1 MVIGRSAANNL
12 GMIEIHRPSR
22 SLEHTRVIANDLAA
36 ALRPGDVIKLIGDL
50 GAGKTTFVRMLVHA
64 MGGDESSV
72 SSPTF
77 VIMNLYPR
85 SNDRPPIA
93 HLDCYRL
100 GDESELDALG
110 WDQVI
115 DSGAIIFIEWPDRIE
130 DSLPTEAL
138 TVLIDHVDETSR
150 DFRFEFPAIWSDRA
164 GFEAVRPRPKTTC
177 PTTGRSVAG
186 DCLTWPFVSEQAR
199 MADLNAWFE
208 EKHTISRPVSQ
219 SDIEAGE

>member
-1 MVIGRSAANNL
+1 
-12 GMIEIHRPSR
+12 MIEIHRPAR
-22 SLEHTRVIANDLAA
+22 SLEHTRVIAHDLSAV
-36 ALRPGDVIKLIGDL
+36 LRPGDVVKLVGEL
-50 GAGKTTFVRMLVHA
+50 GAGKTTFVRMLA
-64 MGGDESSV
+64 DALGADESLV

-85 SNDRPPIA
+85 SNGHAPIA

-115 DSGAIIFIEWPDRIE
+115 GSESIVLVEWPDRIE
-130 DSLPTEAL
+130 DELPEESMT
-138 TVLIDHVDETSR
+138 IRIGHVDETSR
-150 DFRFEFPAIWSDRA
+150 DFSFSIPTTWSTRA
-164 GFEAVRPRPKTTC
+164 GFDAIRPRPRTTC
-177 PTTGRSVAG
+177 PTTGQIVEG
-186 DCLTWPFVSEQAR
+186 DCLTWPFASEQAR

-219 SDIEAGE
+219 SDIEEGE